1 MLPVCPLIRPGWR
14 RATFPRGKALAR
26 SNSGQHI
33 IPVLPD
39 MMCFPRICVK
49 RTGPKA
55 GPNIFSSKV
64 KVFPYF
70 FRLSSTATAT
80 ETVMPTMGL
89 LPAPRKPIISTSNPP
104 VGGFGP
110 AAQGLLEQE
119 ARLFT
124 KQEAH
129 RKKAVCC
136 SFLPWGHLI
145 TSCVHETRCFD

>member
-1 MLPVCPLIRPGWR
+1 M
-14 RATFPRGKALAR
+14 
-26 SNSGQHI
+26 
-33 IPVLPD
+33 PVLPD

-89 LPAPRKPIISTSNPP
+89 LPAPVAHWKPS
-104 VGGFGP
+104 VGLPESCENSLKTLSFYHKLIVFGSADFCEINEICGQMWTKIFCP
-110 AAQGLLEQE
+110 HPCNYYIRSSDFFKHSLLFQ
-119 ARLFT
+119 
-124 KQEAH
+124 
-129 RKKAVCC
+129 
-136 SFLPWGHLI
+136 
-145 TSCVHETRCFD
+145 